1 MQSGQELTWQPQRT
15 KNNQNAGRW
24 RKMYQNRFYYFP
36 GGHGRSDEQ
45 AYQEALKAWNVLKR
59 KIDGVDSSERQLRNK
74 ALDWIV
80 NQYVAAHPEPMEI
93 SAA

>member
-1 MQSGQELTWQPQRT
+1 MRSDQELTWQPQKTRS
-15 KNNQNAGRW
+15 NPNAGRW

-36 GGHGRSDEQ
+36 GGNGRNDEQ
-45 AYQEALKAWNVLKR
+45 AYQEAIGAWYALKE
-59 KIDGVDSSERQLRNK
+59 KIDNVESSEQQLRNK
-74 ALDWIV
+74 ALNWIV